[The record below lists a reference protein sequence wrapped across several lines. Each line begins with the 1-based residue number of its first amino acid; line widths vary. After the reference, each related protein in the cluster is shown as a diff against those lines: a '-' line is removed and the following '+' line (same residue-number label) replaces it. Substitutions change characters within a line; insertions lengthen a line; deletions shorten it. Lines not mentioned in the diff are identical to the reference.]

1 MADWRLGLHAEMS
14 LLLDMSFHTRSS
26 FLCATETESMATVC
40 LSPHSPASGGRLH
53 AFDRRCAQHQ
63 HELMKNV
70 WFGALCRCIC
80 QGRVGLCMSGGEG
93 GEGC

>member
-63 HELMKNV
+63 HEERLV
-70 WFGALCRCIC
+70 WRAL
-80 QGRVGLCMSGGEG
+80 QMHMSGQGWVMHG
-93 GEGC
+93 WG